1 MKNIKKIVIYIGSSI
16 VAIAIILGMLLVVKD
31 SELKKVSKV
40 VNTVNEEEQDESKS
54 TSNKEEKSDNA
65 RKVKNE
71 PSSYQ

>member
-71 PSSYQ
+71 P